1 MALRPPKQR
10 RRSTMSQNNAGA
22 YGNSGTHSLQRS
34 KPMDPNILLI
44 PITIVT
50 GIILWLV
57 ERAIYSA
64 LLNSIP
70 RAVLL
75 GIMFGVLAL
84 GLSLIVF
91 GYSTAAGIFNENV
104 ITGSSGS
111 GSVIVM
117 LLLGIIVMFGAG
129 TLFQWLYSLNPNDEN
144 IAPTSYIFVIDDSG
158 SMQDNDSSGER
169 FRAIQEVLKDMP
181 DDFSYM
187 VYTFSNDASIVKK
200 MGPISDGIP
209 QLVGAY
215 SGGTEIKLTL
225 TKIMDDMENNVWD
238 GGETP
243 KVILLTDGYATDIG
257 WFTNISKILKQ
268 YAAKHVSVS
277 TVGLGHV
284 DTNLMNKI
292 AKSTGGVFI
301 DVSDAGALSEAM
313 NTAAREYA
321 DRDLLSTRY
330 ISALNVLYGF
340 LRVLFL
346 SLLGGGLGF
355 LVAVA
360 YGFQDSTLLIIVSS
374 IVKSVLGAAIMELG
388 TSVLG
393 FSDKFMWLVLWMFL
407 SITLATKVASSHN
420 RRERTLQRPSR
431 SANKTQRRLSGY

>member
-1 MALRPPKQR
+1 MALRPPKQG
-10 RRSTMSQNNAGA
+10 RRSTMSPTNAGTSS
-22 YGNSGTHSLQRS
+22 NSGIHSLQRS
-34 KPMDPNILLI
+34 KPTDPNIILI
-44 PITIVT
+44 PITVVT
-50 GIILWLV
+50 GIILWIV
-57 ERAIYSA
+57 ERAIYSV
-64 LLNSIP
+64 LLDLIP
-70 RAVLL
+70 RAALI
-75 GIMFGVLAL
+75 GIMFGVMTL
-84 GLSLIVF
+84 GLSLVVF
-91 GYSTAAGIFNENV
+91 CYSISAGIFNEN
-104 ITGSSGS
+104 IMKGSSGS
-111 GSVIVM
+111 VSVIVI
-117 LLLGIIVMFGAG
+117 LLAGIIIMFGAG
-129 TLFQWLYSLNPNDEN
+129 NLFQWLYSLNPNDEN

-158 SMQDNDSSGER
+158 SMKDNDSSGER
-169 FRAIQEVLKDMP
+169 FKVIREVLNDMP
-181 DDFSYM
+181 DDFPYM
-187 VYTFSNDASIVKK
+187 VYSFSNDAAIVKK

-209 QLVGAY
+209 QLDGNY

-225 TKIMDDMENNVWD
+225 TKIMTDMENGVWD

-243 KVILLTDGYATDIG
+243 KVILLTDGYATDIS

-301 DVSDAGALSEAM
+301 DVSDAAALSEAM

-330 ISALNVLYGF
+330 ISSLNVLYGF
-340 LRVLFL
+340 LRILFL
-346 SLLGGGLGF
+346 SLLGSGLGF

-360 YGFQDSTLLIIVSS
+360 YGFRDSTSLIILSS

-393 FSDKFMWLVLWMFL
+393 FSDKFMWLVLWILL

-431 SANKTQRRLSGY
+431 SANKTQRRVSGF

>member
-10 RRSTMSQNNAGA
+10 RRSTMFQNNAGA
-22 YGNSGTHSLQRS
+22 YGNFGTHSLQRS
-34 KPMDPNILLI
+34 KPTDPNILLI

-144 IAPTSYIFVIDDSG
+144 IAPTSYVFVIDDSG

-169 FRAIQEVLKDMP
+169 FRAIQKVLKDMP
-181 DDFSYM
+181 
-187 VYTFSNDASIVKK
+187 DASIVKK
-200 MGPISDGIP
+200 MGPISDKIP

-277 TVGLGHV
+277 TVGLGYV

-301 DVSDAGALSEAM
+301 DVSDAAALSEAM

-330 ISALNVLYGF
+330 ISALNVL
-340 LRVLFL
+340 
-346 SLLGGGLGF
+346 
-355 LVAVA
+355 
-360 YGFQDSTLLIIVSS
+360 
-374 IVKSVLGAAIMELG
+374 
-388 TSVLG
+388 
-393 FSDKFMWLVLWMFL
+393 
-407 SITLATKVASSHN
+407 
-420 RRERTLQRPSR
+420 
-431 SANKTQRRLSGY
+431 

>member
-1 MALRPPKQR
+1 MALKPTKQR
-10 RRSTMSQNNAGA
+10 RRSTMFPSNNGA
-22 YGNSGTHSLQRS
+22 SNSSGNYSLQRS
-34 KPMDPNILLI
+34 KPTDPNILLI
-44 PITIVT
+44 PITVVT
-50 GIILWLV
+50 GIVLWIV
-57 ERAIYSA
+57 ERAIYSVFID
-64 LLNSIP
+64 LIP
-70 RAVLL
+70 RAVLI
-75 GIMFGVLAL
+75 GIMFGVLTI
-84 GLSLIVF
+84 GLSLVVF
-91 GYSTAAGIFNENV
+91 CYSIFAGIFNENV
-104 ITGSSGS
+104 VTRTSGS

-117 LLLGIIVMFGAG
+117 LLVGIIIIFGVG

-144 IAPTSYIFVIDDSG
+144 ISPTSYIFVIDDSG

-169 FRAIQEVLKDMP
+169 FKAIREVLKDMP
-181 DDFSYM
+181 DDFPYM
-187 VYTFSNDASIVKK
+187 VYSFSNDAAIVKK

-209 QLVGAY
+209 QFEGNY

-225 TKIMDDMENNVWD
+225 TKIMTDMENGVWD

-257 WFTNISKILKQ
+257 WFTNIRKILKQ

-277 TVGLGHV
+277 TVGLGNV

-292 AKSTGGVFI
+292 AKSTGGVSI
-301 DVSDAGALSEAM
+301 DVSDAAALSVAM

-330 ISALNVLYGF
+330 ISSLNVLYGF
-340 LRVLFL
+340 LRILFL
-346 SLLGGGLGF
+346 SLLGSGLGF

-360 YGFQDSTLLIIVSS
+360 YGFQDSTSLIIVSS
-374 IVKSVLGAAIMELG
+374 VVKSVFGAAIMELG

-393 FSDKFMWLVLWMFL
+393 FSDKFMWLVLWILF

-420 RRERTLQRPSR
+420 RRVRTLQRANR
-431 SANKTQRRLSGY
+431 SANKTQRRLSGF

>member
-1 MALRPPKQR
+1 MALKPPKQR
-10 RRSTMSQNNAGA
+10 RRSTMSPTDAGSSN
-22 YGNSGTHSLQRS
+22 NSGTHSLQRS
-34 KPMDPNILLI
+34 KPTDPNILLI
-44 PITIVT
+44 PITVVT
-50 GIILWLV
+50 GIILWIV

-64 LLNSIP
+64 LLDSIP
-70 RAVLL
+70 RNVLI
-75 GIMFGVLAL
+75 GVIFGVLTL
-84 GLSLIVF
+84 GLTLVVF
-91 GYSTAAGIFNENV
+91 CYSSFAGIFNENV

-111 GSVIVM
+111 GRVIV
-117 LLLGIIVMFGAG
+117 LLLTGIIIMFGAG
-129 TLFQWLYSLNPNDEN
+129 TLFQWLYSLNPNNEN
-144 IAPTSYIFVIDDSG
+144 IVPTSYVFVIDDSG

-169 FRAIQEVLKDMP
+169 YKAIREVLKDMP
-181 DDFSYM
+181 DDFPYM
-187 VYTFSNDASIVKK
+187 VYSFSNDVAIVKK

-209 QLVGAY
+209 QIEGNY
-215 SGGTEIKLTL
+215 SGGTEIKFTL
-225 TKIMDDMENNVWD
+225 TKIMEDMENGVWD

-268 YAAKHVSVS
+268 YATKHVSVS

-301 DVSDAGALSEAM
+301 DVSDAAALSEAM

-330 ISALNVLYGF
+330 ISSLSVLYGF
-340 LRVLFL
+340 LRILFL
-346 SLLGGGLGF
+346 SLLGCGLGF
-355 LVAVA
+355 LVAIA
-360 YGFQDSTLLIIVSS
+360 YGFQDSTSLIIVSS
-374 IVKSVLGAAIMELG
+374 IVKSVLGAVIMELG

-393 FSDKFMWLVLWMFL
+393 FSDKFMWLVLWMLL

>member
-1 MALRPPKQR
+1 MALKPPKQR
-10 RRSTMSQNNAGA
+10 RQPAMSPSNIGVSNS
-22 YGNSGTHSLQRS
+22 SGTHSLQRS
-34 KPMDPNILLI
+34 KPTDPNILLLL
-44 PITIVT
+44 ITVVT
-50 GIILWLV
+50 GIILWIV
-57 ERAIYSA
+57 ERAIYSV
-64 LLNSIP
+64 LIDSIP
-70 RAVLL
+70 RAVLI
-75 GIMFGVLAL
+75 GIMFGVLAI
-84 GLSLIVF
+84 GLSIVVF
-91 GYSTAAGIFNENV
+91 CYSISAGIFNENV

-117 LLLGIIVMFGAG
+117 LLVGIIIVFGVG

-158 SMQDNDSSGER
+158 SMQDNDSAGER
-169 FRAIQEVLKDMP
+169 FKAIREVLKDMP
-181 DDFSYM
+181 DDFPYM
-187 VYTFSNDASIVKK
+187 VYGFSNDVTIVKK

-209 QLVGAY
+209 QFEGNY

-225 TKIMDDMENNVWD
+225 TKIMSDMENGVWD

-301 DVSDAGALSEAM
+301 DVSDAVVLSEAM

-330 ISALNVLYGF
+330 ISSLNILYGF

-346 SLLGGGLGF
+346 SLLGSGLGF

-360 YGFQDSTLLIIVSS
+360 YGFQDSTSLIIVSS
-374 IVKSVLGAAIMELG
+374 IVKSVLGAIIMELG

-393 FSDKFMWLVLWMFL
+393 FSDKFMWLILWLLL
-407 SITLATKVASSHN
+407 SITLATKVASNHN

-431 SANKTQRRLSGY
+431 SANKTQRRLTGF